1 MIDSTLINILTEVF
15 SQNNICLDD
24 SIDTIDVWDSML
36 HMELIIA
43 LEKSYSIR
51 IEPEDIM
58 TLTGVKSIQDYLN
71 NKGLL

>member
-1 MIDSTLINILTEVF
+1 MIEPTLKNILSEVF

-24 SIDTIDVWDSML
+24 SIDTIGEWDSML

-51 IEPEDIM
+51 IEPEDIV

>member
-1 MIDSTLINILTEVF
+1 MIDSTLKNILSEVF

-24 SIDTIDVWDSML
+24 SIDTIGEWDSML

-43 LEKSYSIR
+43 LEESYSIR
-51 IEPEDIM
+51 IEPEDIV

>member
-1 MIDSTLINILTEVF
+1 MIDPTLKNILSEVF

-24 SIDTIDVWDSML
+24 SIDTIEEWDSML

-43 LEKSYSIR
+43 LEESYSIR
-51 IEPEDIM
+51 IEPEDIV
-58 TLTGVKSIQDYLN
+58 TLTDVKSIQDYLN

>member
-1 MIDSTLINILTEVF
+1 MIDSTLKNILSEVF

-24 SIDTIDVWDSML
+24 SIDTIEEWDSML

-43 LEKSYSIR
+43 LEESYSIR
-51 IEPEDIM
+51 IEPEDIV
-58 TLTGVKSIQDYLN
+58 TLTDVKSIQDYLN

>member
-1 MIDSTLINILTEVF
+1 MIDSTLKNILSEVF

-24 SIDTIDVWDSML
+24 SIDTIEEWDSML

-43 LEKSYSIR
+43 LEESYSIR
-51 IEPEDIM
+51 VEPEDIV
-58 TLTGVKSIQDYLN
+58 TLTNVKSIQDYLN

>member
-1 MIDSTLINILTEVF
+1 MIDSTLKNILSEVF

-24 SIDTIDVWDSML
+24 SIDTIDEWDSML

-51 IEPEDIM
+51 VEPKDIVA
-58 TLTGVKSIQDYLN
+58 LTSVKSIQDYLT

>member
-1 MIDSTLINILTEVF
+1 VIEPTLKNILSEVF

-24 SIDTIDVWDSML
+24 SIDTIEEWDSML

-43 LEKSYSIR
+43 LEESYSIR
-51 IEPEDIM
+51 IEPEDIV

>member
-1 MIDSTLINILTEVF
+1 VIDSTLKNILSEVF

-24 SIDTIDVWDSML
+24 SIDTIGEWDSML

-51 IEPEDIM
+51 IEPEDIV

>member
-1 MIDSTLINILTEVF
+1 VIEPTLKNILSEVF

-24 SIDTIDVWDSML
+24 SIDTIEEWDSML

-43 LEKSYSIR
+43 LEESYSIR
-51 IEPEDIM
+51 IEPEDIV
-58 TLTGVKSIQDYLN
+58 TLTDVKSIQDYLN

>member
-1 MIDSTLINILTEVF
+1 VIDSTLKNILSEVF
-15 SQNNICLDD
+15 SQNNICLDN
-24 SIDTIDVWDSML
+24 SIDTIGEWDSML

>member
-1 MIDSTLINILTEVF
+1 MIEPTLKNILSEVF

-24 SIDTIDVWDSML
+24 SIDTIEEWDSML

-51 IEPEDIM
+51 IEPEDIV

>member
-1 MIDSTLINILTEVF
+1 MIDSALKKILSEVF
-15 SQNNICLDD
+15 SQSSVCIDD
-24 SIDTIDVWDSML
+24 SIDTIDEWDSML

-51 IEPEDIM
+51 VEPEDIVR
-58 TLTGVKSIQDYLN
+58 LTSVTSIQDYLN

>member
-1 MIDSTLINILTEVF
+1 MIDSTLKNILSEVF

-24 SIDTIDVWDSML
+24 SIDTIEEWDSML

-43 LEKSYSIR
+43 LEESYSIR
-51 IEPEDIM
+51 IEPEDIVR
-58 TLTGVKSIQDYLN
+58 LTGVKSIQDYLN

>member
-1 MIDSTLINILTEVF
+1 MIEPTLKNILSEVF

-24 SIDTIDVWDSML
+24 SIDTIEEWDSML

-43 LEKSYSIR
+43 LEESYSIR
-51 IEPEDIM
+51 IEPEDIV

>member
-1 MIDSTLINILTEVF
+1 MIDSTLKNILSEVF
-15 SQNNICLDD
+15 SQNNISIDD
-24 SIDTIDVWDSML
+24 SIDTIDGWDSML

-51 IEPEDIM
+51 IEPEDIVR
-58 TLTGVKSIQDYLN
+58 LTGVTLIQDYLN

>member
-1 MIDSTLINILTEVF
+1 VIDSTLKNILSEVF

-24 SIDTIDVWDSML
+24 SIDTIEEWDSML

-43 LEKSYSIR
+43 LEESYSIR
-51 IEPEDIM
+51 VEPEDIV
-58 TLTGVKSIQDYLN
+58 TLTNVKSIQDYLN

>member
-1 MIDSTLINILTEVF
+1 MIDSTLKNILSEVL

-24 SIDTIDVWDSML
+24 SIHTIDEWDSML

-43 LEKSYSIR
+43 LEKSYSTR
-51 IEPEDIM
+51 VEPEDIV
-58 TLTGVKSIQDYLN
+58 TLTNVKSIQDYLN

>member
-1 MIDSTLINILTEVF
+1 MIDSTLKNILSEVF

-24 SIDTIDVWDSML
+24 SIDTIEEWDSML
-36 HMELIIA
+36 HIELIIA
-43 LEKSYSIR
+43 LEESYSIR
-51 IEPEDIM
+51 IEPEDIV

>member
-1 MIDSTLINILTEVF
+1 MIDSTLKNILSEVF
-15 SQNNICLDD
+15 SQNNICIDD
-24 SIDTIDVWDSML
+24 SIDTIDEWDSML

-51 IEPEDIM
+51 VEPKDIVA
-58 TLTGVKSIQDYLN
+58 LTSVKSIQDYLT

>member
-1 MIDSTLINILTEVF
+1 MINSTLKNILSEVF

-24 SIDTIDVWDSML
+24 SIDTIEEWDSML

-51 IEPEDIM
+51 IKPEDIM

>member
-1 MIDSTLINILTEVF
+1 VIDSTLINILTEVF

-43 LEKSYSIR
+43 LEESYSIR
-51 IEPEDIM
+51 IEPEDIV

>member
-1 MIDSTLINILTEVF
+1 VIDSTLKNILSGVF

-43 LEKSYSIR
+43 LEESYSIR
-51 IEPEDIM
+51 IEPEDIV
-58 TLTGVKSIQDYLN
+58 TLTDVKSIQDYLN

>member
-1 MIDSTLINILTEVF
+1 VIDSTLKNILSEVF

-24 SIDTIDVWDSML
+24 SIDTIEEWDSML

-43 LEKSYSIR
+43 LEESYSIR
-51 IEPEDIM
+51 IEPEDIV

>member
-1 MIDSTLINILTEVF
+1 MIDSTLKNILSEVF

-24 SIDTIDVWDSML
+24 SIDTIGEWDSMH

-51 IEPEDIM
+51 IEPEDIV

>member
-1 MIDSTLINILTEVF
+1 MIDSTLKNILSEVF

-24 SIDTIDVWDSML
+24 SIDTIGEWDSML

-51 IEPEDIM
+51 IEPEDIV

>member
-1 MIDSTLINILTEVF
+1 MIDSTLKNILSGVF

-24 SIDTIDVWDSML
+24 SIDTIEEWDSML

-43 LEKSYSIR
+43 LEESYSIR
-51 IEPEDIM
+51 IEPEDIV

>member
-1 MIDSTLINILTEVF
+1 MIEPTLKNILSEVF

-24 SIDTIDVWDSML
+24 SIDTIEEWDSML

-43 LEKSYSIR
+43 LEESYSIR
-51 IEPEDIM
+51 VEPEDIV
-58 TLTGVKSIQDYLN
+58 TLTNVKSIQDYLN

>member
-43 LEKSYSIR
+43 LEESYSIR
-51 IEPEDIM
+51 IEPEDIV

>member
-1 MIDSTLINILTEVF
+1 MIDSTLKNILSEVF

-24 SIDTIDVWDSML
+24 SIDTIEEWDSML

-43 LEKSYSIR
+43 LEESYSIR
-51 IEPEDIM
+51 IEPEDIV

>member
-1 MIDSTLINILTEVF
+1 MIEPTLKNILSEVF

-24 SIDTIDVWDSML
+24 SIDTIEEWDSML

-43 LEKSYSIR
+43 LEESYSIR
-51 IEPEDIM
+51 IEPEDIV
-58 TLTGVKSIQDYLN
+58 TLTDVKSIQDYLN

>member
-1 MIDSTLINILTEVF
+1 MIDSTLKNILSEVF
-15 SQNNICLDD
+15 SQNNICLDN
-24 SIDTIDVWDSML
+24 SIDTIGEWDSML